1 MAPDAKST
9 VRSRGRTCVKLAVSL
24 PEQLA
29 EAARAEAEAIGSP
42 SLSAFIASAV
52 QEKLERDRL
61 HDVLE
66 EIFLEEIFREQ
77 PITEEEKEWADRVLR
92 GG

>member
-1 MAPDAKST
+1 MSADAKLT
-9 VRSRGRTCVKLAVSL
+9 ARSRGRTHVKLAVSL
-24 PEQLA
+24 PVQLA
-29 EAARAEAEAIGSP
+29 QAAREGAEAIGSP

-61 HDVLE
+61 QEVLD
-66 EIFLEEIFREQ
+66 EIFREQ
-77 PITEEEKEWADRVLR
+77 PMTDEERHWADRVLH

>member
-1 MAPDAKST
+1 MSSDARST
-9 VRSRGRTCVKLAVSL
+9 VGSRGRTHVKLAVSL
-24 PEQLA
+24 PEQLVQ
-29 EAARAEAEAIGSP
+29 AARAEAAVIGSP

-61 HDVLE
+61 EDVLD
-66 EIFLEEIFREQ
+66 EIFREQ
-77 PITEEEKEWADRVLR
+77 PMTDEEREWADRVLR